1 MDYKYLSG
9 SGEPWFCL
17 KCNSQLFPF
26 GTLDNKK
33 FMQHI
38 LNSSSMKN
46 DTEIEFKNLVLKPP
60 LSLSSLF
67 DQFTNIPQARS

>member
-9 SGEPWFCL
+9 NGEPWFCL
-17 KCNSQLFPF
+17 NFNSQLFPF

-46 DTEIEFKNLVLKPP
+46 DTEI
-60 LSLSSLF
+60 
-67 DQFTNIPQARS
+67 DI